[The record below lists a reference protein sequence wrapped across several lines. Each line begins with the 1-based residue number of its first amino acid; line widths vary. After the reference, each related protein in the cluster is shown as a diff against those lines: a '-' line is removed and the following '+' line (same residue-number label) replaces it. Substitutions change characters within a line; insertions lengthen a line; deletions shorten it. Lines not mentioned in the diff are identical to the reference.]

1 MTRATTTNNPRLV
14 RKDYEV
20 ITRNEMKVNSNH
32 RNHSSSTNS
41 KVRSIPATRNKER
54 QREEIIKR
62 ENMNFLKERNSMRQ
76 RYSSPYRFINYE
88 TYEESPLLSKQI
100 IVFNN
105 GTEKKEKETGLV
117 LAPQQPYSQFR
128 MDHLSVNNDNK
139 RRNSQSQRSTVS
151 STREKN
157 RTEMREHT
165 HPQAHSHSRASTP
178 ETRQSL
184 YTKRSVSSSSAKKK
198 SIQDVNRHVKPY
210 PEIDP
215 NKDPEMDD
223 LSHDMNIFMNISDI
237 REEERDV
244 VTTRS
249 SASKVRS
256 KGNQRAVILTRTG
269 SSSAR
274 DKREKQKTHG
284 GSSRDKT
291 PSRDM
296 TDRTLVPSRT
306 TTATITTTTSASKK
320 SSQRSRSR
328 SSSSYRQ
335 RKKMAILQ
343 ILIILIIR
351 NIMGSNK

>member
-76 RYSSPYRFINYE
+76 RYSSPDRFINYE
-88 TYEESPLLSKQI
+88 TYEEYPLLSKQI

-128 MDHLSVNNDNK
+128 MDHLSVSNDNK

-198 SIQDVNRHVKPY
+198 SI
-210 PEIDP
+210 
-215 NKDPEMDD
+215 
-223 LSHDMNIFMNISDI
+223 
-237 REEERDV
+237 
-244 VTTRS
+244 
-249 SASKVRS
+249 
-256 KGNQRAVILTRTG
+256 
-269 SSSAR
+269 
-274 DKREKQKTHG
+274 
-284 GSSRDKT
+284 
-291 PSRDM
+291 
-296 TDRTLVPSRT
+296 
-306 TTATITTTTSASKK
+306 
-320 SSQRSRSR
+320 
-328 SSSSYRQ
+328 
-335 RKKMAILQ
+335 
-343 ILIILIIR
+343 
-351 NIMGSNK
+351 